1 MNHNKSSNKAR
12 AIAHY
17 TLFAAIISLSL
28 LIISTGLITPAFCKN
43 TYQTFFA
50 GTDYE
55 LNVYKIHGKTP
66 GKTILIIG
74 GIQGDEPGGFLSA
87 DLYADMRL
95 EKGSLIVVPRANFYS
110 ILLNRRQVNED
121 MNRKF
126 SETSERTFE
135 TQVVAILKDLI
146 AESDCLLNLHD
157 GSGFYSDTWQNNMRN
172 PMRFGQSIIVDCEQ
186 YADPKTGKV
195 IQLGDMARKVIDEI
209 NKNINDAK
217 ILFNFNNHRTNDQKT
232 LHPEQRKSAT
242 YYALFS
248 CGIPA
253 FGIETSKSLPIE
265 TRILHHNLAVNAFMK
280 IFDIKPEVPGI
291 TVEKP
296 TVKYVVAQINDQ
308 TPVVIGDGETLN
320 IASGDTIKITH
331 IEGNYERRYTVD
343 IERHGSINDLNKP
356 FSITKPTRV
365 VVRKDHNICGNI
377 SISLNGNNKSPHMIT
392 KTPRVVYF
400 KCRINRK
407 ELYFPNG
414 THVDILKGDQ
424 IELMDVGTIPES
436 CSGVVVNL
444 KGYVPGGPFNTG
456 EDRGCI
462 VNTDRDLWKRYS
474 LYKKGRMYQAV
485 VLKDDKQVIGRLFF
499 DIKEPSFQYIVFQLN
514 NGIKRC
520 FFPDDTISIQRDDSI
535 KLIDIKTNVPHNFN
549 VTTSLNGSDFTV
561 PLRVGSAIDGKTLH
575 NKGSQCNIVIT
586 RGAIKIGRIPLNVTS
601 EKLAWSDM
609 NNEK

>member
-1 MNHNKSSNKAR
+1 MTR
-12 AIAHY
+12 A
-17 TLFAAIISLSL
+17 TTDCGLLLAIVVLSF
-28 LIISTGLITPAFCKN
+28 LIILAGSVTSAFCKS
-43 TYQTFFA
+43 TYETFFS

-55 LNVYKIHGKTP
+55 LNVYKIQGKTP

-95 EKGSLIVVPRANFYS
+95 EKGNLIVVPRANFYS

-126 SETSERTFE
+126 METSERNFE
-135 TQVVAILKDLI
+135 TQVVTILKDLI
-146 AESDCLLNLHD
+146 AQSDCLLNLHD
-157 GSGFYSDTWQNNMRN
+157 GSGFYSETWQSDMRN
-172 PMRFGQSIIVDCEQ
+172 PMRFGQSIIIDCEQ
-186 YADPKTGKV
+186 YRDPKTGKV
-195 IQLGDMARKVIDEI
+195 MELGDMARKVIDEI
-209 NKNINDAK
+209 NKNIDNSTSS
-217 ILFNFNNHRTNDQKT
+217 FSFNNHRTNEKAT

-253 FGIETSKSLPIE
+253 FGIETSKTLSVE

-280 IFDIKPEVPGI
+280 MFDIKPEVPGI

-296 TVKYVVAQINDQ
+296 TVKYVVAQVNDQ
-308 TPVVIGDGETLN
+308 TPVVIADGETLN
-320 IASGDTIKITH
+320 IAPGDTIKITH
-331 IEGNYERRYTVD
+331 IEGNYERGYTVD
-343 IERHGSINDLNKP
+343 IEAYGSINDLNKP
-356 FSITKPTRV
+356 FSISKPTRV
-365 VVRKDHNICGNI
+365 VVRKDHYLCANI
-377 SISLNGNNKSPHMIT
+377 SISPRGNNKSTHTIT

-424 IELMDVGTIPES
+424 IELVDVVTVPES
-436 CSGVVVNL
+436 CPGVIVNL
-444 KGYVPGGPFNTG
+444 KGYVSDGPVNTG
-456 EDRGCI
+456 EDRGSI

-474 LYKKGRMYQAV
+474 LYKKGRIYQVV

-514 NGIKRC
+514 DGVKRC

-535 KLIDIKTNVPHNFN
+535 KLIDIKTNVPQNFN
-549 VTTSLNGSDFTV
+549 VTTSLNGNDFTM
-561 PLRVGSAIDGKTLH
+561 PLRVGSAIEGKTLQTDG
-575 NKGSQCNIVIT
+575 KPCDIVIT
-586 RGAIKIGRIPLNVTS
+586 RGRIKIGQIPLNVTS
-601 EKLAWSDM
+601 KGLAWSDQT
-609 NNEK
+609 NRQ